1 MQVLFCA
8 GEASGDLYAASIAR
22 ELLRLDPTIR
32 IGGIGGAR
40 LAAVATDQLI
50 ADSSKWGAISIVQ
63 SFREGFKVLR
73 HFHAFKRSLRSSKP
87 GVFVPIDFGFVNLK
101 FCRAAKEAGWQVVYF
116 VPPGSWRRDRQGADI
131 PRLTDAVVTPFPW
144 SFEILKEMGA
154 NVHFFGHPLKQIHK
168 ELIETPSDRSGL
180 AVLPGSR
187 RSELEQLLPI
197 LNPAL
202 ADYPK
207 SAQLPVPPTHVP
219 YLREHWLRKQDSI
232 IDGREIG
239 AVMRVLRSS
248 EAGVI
253 CSGTATLEAALAHT
267 PMVVVYKLSRLTV
280 LETKLLRIKR
290 PQFISQPNILLQRE
304 IVPELL
310 QYDLTIDLLKR
321 TIDEIQT
328 PAAVQKQMQGFVE
341 INTLLGGSD
350 CITKTAELILDLQS

>member
-8 GEASGDLYAASIAR
+8 GEASGDLYAASLAS
-22 ELLRLDPTIR
+22 ELLRLDPTVR

-40 LAAVATDQLI
+40 LAQVANEPLI

-73 HFHAFKRSLRSSKP
+73 HYHAFKRALRTSEP

-116 VPPGSWRRDRQGADI
+116 VPPGSWRRDRQGDDI
-131 PRLTDAVVTPFPW
+131 PGLTDAVVTPFPW
-144 SFEILKEMGA
+144 SAEILKEMGA

-168 ELIETPSDRSGL
+168 ELIETDFDRSGL

-187 RSELEQLLPI
+187 RSELEQLVPI

-207 SAQLPVPPTHVP
+207 SAQLPVPPNHIP
-219 YLREHWLRKQDSI
+219 FLQQNWQRKNDSI
-232 IDGREIG
+232 IDGRQTG
-239 AVMRVLRSS
+239 AVMRALRTS

-253 CSGTATLEAALAHT
+253 CSGTATLEAALAQT
-267 PMVVVYKLSRLTV
+267 PMVVVYKVSQLVV
-280 LETKLLRIKR
+280 LESRIIGFK
-290 PQFISQPNILLQRE
+290 PPPFVSQPNILLQRE
-304 IVPELL
+304 VVPELIQDGL
-310 QYDLTIDLLKR
+310 SVESLKWVLG
-321 TIDEIQT
+321 EIQT
-328 PAAVQKQMQGFVE
+328 PSVAERQRLGFEE
-341 INTLLGGSD
+341 ISELLGGD
-350 CITKTAELILDLQS
+350 ECITKTAELILQIR